1 MWTTTNNVEGQLY
14 MGELYRETVNNRFGG
29 TSDSAIANNTWLP
42 AGPEVA
48 LQSGS
53 ITIVNYD

>member
-1 MWTTTNNVEGQLY
+1 

-29 TSDSAIANNTWLP
+29 TSPSAIANNTWLP

-53 ITIVNYD
+53 DTPVNYD

>member
-1 MWTTTNNVEGQLY
+1 
-14 MGELYRETVNNRFGG
+14 MGELYRETVSNRFGG

-48 LQSGS
+48 LQNGS
-53 ITIVNYD
+53 NTIVNYD